1 MAHLCMHTYMYLFFA
16 ILILF
21 FETTSGI
28 KSLLLK
34 TSIVVAWQT
43 SSRFIWT
50 KIVFSTRK

>member
-1 MAHLCMHTYMYLFFA
+1 MTHLCMHTYMYLFFA